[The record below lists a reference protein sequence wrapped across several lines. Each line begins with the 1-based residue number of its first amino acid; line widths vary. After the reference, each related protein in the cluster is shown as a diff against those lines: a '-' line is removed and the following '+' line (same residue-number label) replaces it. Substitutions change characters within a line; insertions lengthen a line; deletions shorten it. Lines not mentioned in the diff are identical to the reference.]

1 MGILARRARRRAEG
15 TGGTWGPG
23 RPRQNEADIT
33 RRAGEFMFMGPF
45 KGGPAARTASRKPSN
60 GECGRRV
67 WTLQPATQTGPASN
81 RNSVVSPCR
90 TAASGRRSYAVL
102 LLFAARDV
110 HPLEPP
116 NSVSLP
122 RHKNDD
128 IFVELAARGGIIGLA
143 AWSPPR

>member
-1 MGILARRARRRAEG
+1 MGILARRARRRVEG

-33 RRAGEFMFMGPF
+33 RRPGEFMFMGPF

-90 TAASGRRSYAVL
+90 TAAPGRRSMRSCYSSRLVMCTHSNPQT
-102 LLFAARDV
+102 V
-110 HPLEPP
+110 CP
-116 NSVSLP
+116 SP